1 MRGYLTKTK
10 DKWTLTIRDNSDIP
24 HRYKISNFKKFCK
37 NVLHSSVEDVRKERN
52 IGQFIVN
59 KLGFFE
65 NELWELDSLQW
76 KFP

>member
-10 DKWTLTIRDNSDIP
+10 DKWTLTIRDDNDVP

-37 NVLHSSVEDVRKERN
+37 NVLHLSVEEVRKERN
-52 IGQFIVN
+52 IGQFVVN

-65 NELWELDSLQW
+65 NELWELDNLKWS
-76 KFP
+76 FP